1 MPPLKKSYFALG
13 TLINLTVFAPAT
25 EADIKAAYQLIQH
38 YEDLLTVNRP
48 QSEVMAINHAAGQ
61 HAVVVSA
68 LVYQLVQTAVNVSLQ
83 QLGFNV
89 AIGPLVKLWRI
100 GFSDAHKPSDR
111 AITTKLPLI
120 DPQQIELNEQQ
131 HSVFLRQSG
140 MELDLGAIAKG
151 YIADAI
157 RTLWQQRHVAQG
169 IIDLGGNILL
179 VGQQQW
185 RVGIQAPQQQ
195 RGQMILRLT
204 TTAAAVVT
212 SGIYERHL
220 QLDGHDYHHMFD
232 SQTGYPIEN
241 NLASVTIIAPD
252 SLTADIWTTIAFY
265 QGLASSKLI
274 AQQADLAAIYVTK
287 NQQIYLTAGLK
298 AKVELLDNA
307 YQIQ

>member
-1 MPPLKKSYFALG
+1 MLPLKKSYFALG
-13 TLINLTVFAPAT
+13 ALINLTVFAPAT
-25 EADIKAAYQLIQH
+25 EADLEAAYHLIQH
-38 YEDLLTVNRP
+38 YEDVLTVNRP
-48 QSEVMAINHAAGQ
+48 QSEVMTINHAAGE
-61 HAVVVSA
+61 HVVVVSA
-68 LVYQLVQTAVNVSLQ
+68 LTYQLVQTAVNVSLQ

-89 AIGPLVKLWRI
+89 AIGPLVKLWHI

-111 AITTKLPLI
+111 AIATKLPLI

-157 RTLWQQRHVAQG
+157 RTLWQQRHVVQG

-185 RVGIQAPQQQ
+185 RVGIQAPDRQ
-195 RGQMILRLT
+195 RGQMIMRLT
-204 TTAAAVVT
+204 TDAAAVVT

-220 QLDGHDYHHMFD
+220 QIDGHDYHHMFD
-232 SQTGYPIEN
+232 SQTGYPIKN
-241 NLASVTIIAPD
+241 NLASVTIIASD

-265 QGLASSKLI
+265 QGLASRKLI
-274 AQQADLAAIYVTK
+274 AQQPDLAAIYVTK
-287 NQQIYLTAGLK
+287 TQQIYLTAGLK
-298 AKVELLDNA
+298 DKVELLDSA